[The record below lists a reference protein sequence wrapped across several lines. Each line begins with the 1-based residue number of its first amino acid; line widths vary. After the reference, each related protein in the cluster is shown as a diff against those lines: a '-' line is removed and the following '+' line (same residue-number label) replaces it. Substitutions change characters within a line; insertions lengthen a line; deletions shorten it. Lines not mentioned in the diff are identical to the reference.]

1 MTAHCL
7 DRIKHN
13 LGEVTQA
20 KDAFLNWQTA
30 KQKESQRI
38 SDAIALFS
46 KPNGAETP
54 SDSKPELQ
62 PVGAASKR

>member
-7 DRIKHN
+7 DRIKHT

-30 KQKESQRI
+30 KQKESQ
-38 SDAIALFS
+38 
-46 KPNGAETP
+46 
-54 SDSKPELQ
+54 
-62 PVGAASKR
+62 